1 MKRLG
6 VTLLEIVIAAAI
18 LAIAFIPILRLVD
31 FGAVSTTKVG
41 MWQRRLDW
49 RKS

>member
-31 FGAVSTTKVG
+31 FGAVSTTKVHVAKAA
-41 MWQRRLDW
+41 RLAQ
-49 RKS
+49 S